1 MKTLVLPGMDGGA
14 ALLAEFC
21 ARLGQV
27 GQANNGA
34 EALPYPRDEVLDY
47 AALEACVRARLA
59 ETAAPTTLIAE
70 SFSGPIAIAIA
81 ASPPPNLKR
90 VALVATFD
98 HAPAPTFLAPLV
110 RAAMFRR
117 PPPAF
122 FIRWK
127 MLGNHASKEDVAAV
141 QDAIRD
147 VDATVLAER
156 LRSLLKVDVQDK
168 AKAIQ
173 LPVLSLRGSQ
183 DRLVS
188 RPLSLANSSW
198 HEEVIDGPHLL
209 LQQCPGEC
217 ADAIRRFVV

>member
-1 MKTLVLPGMDGGA
+1 MDGGA

-21 ARLGQV
+21 ARFDQSD
-27 GQANNGA
+27 QCDQSA

-47 AALEACVRARLA
+47 AALEARVRARLA
-59 ETAAPTTLIAE
+59 ETDAPTTLVAE

-90 VALVATFD
+90 VVLVATFD

-127 MLGNHASKEDVAAV
+127 MLGKHASKEDVAAV
-141 QDAIRD
+141 QGAIRD
-147 VDATVLAER
+147 VDATVLAGR
-156 LRSLLKVDVQDK
+156 LRSILKVDVRDK
-168 AKAIQ
+168 AKAIP

-188 RPLSLANSSW
+188 RPLSLSNSSW

-209 LQQCPGEC
+209 LQQRPGEC
-217 ADAIRRFVV
+217 AELIRHFAAL